1 MDLQVLYADTLFL
14 SNCMMNWLAL
24 SLTGAVMHVK
34 IKKGKLLLSSLLG
47 GAYALIAVLLAF
59 PGALHIAASFLLSAV
74 LVLIAF
80 GEAGKRLG
88 LFLRAFALFYFS
100 SVLLGGG
107 IEALFALMEGAFGT
121 RTDLILRPADLTLV
135 LGFLSYF
142 ILRALSRFLSGGAL
156 PHSVSVRIVYGDR
169 SVTLPLLVDSGC
181 HLSDPMTGRGAIL
194 VSHQALQNVLPRDI
208 LRSAQDKRI
217 TMPNEHWLARRCR
230 LLPMVGAGGERL
242 LLAFRPDEVRLISD
256 GGTLDVWVALY
267 TADTARFDGCFGLFP
282 ASFLYGR
289 SGEKGRSHTTGKSK
303 KGGVRS

>member
-1 MDLQVLYADTLFL
+1 MDVQILYADTLFL
-14 SNCMMNWLAL
+14 SNFMMNFL
-24 SLTGAVMHVK
+24 SLSLAGTVMHLK
-34 IKKGKLLLSSLLG
+34 SKRGRFLLSSLLG
-47 GAYALIAVLLAF
+47 GAYALVAVLLSF
-59 PGALHIAASFLLSAV
+59 SSALHIVCSFLLSAL

-80 GEAGKRLG
+80 GEACGTFR

-100 SVLLGGG
+100 SVMLGGG
-107 IEALFALMEGAFGT
+107 IEALFALMEGAFGV
-121 RTDLILRPADLTLV
+121 RTDILIRTSDVVLA

-142 ILRALSRFLSGGAL
+142 VLRSLSRFLSGGEL

-194 VSHQALQNVLPRDI
+194 VSHKALQNILPKNV
-208 LRSAQDKRI
+208 LRSAENKHI
-217 TMPNEHWLARRCR
+217 SMPNEHWLAGRCR

-242 LLAFRPDEVRLISD
+242 LLAFRPDEVRLLSD

-267 TADTARFDGCFGLFP
+267 TADTARFNGCHGLFP

-289 SGEKGRSHTTGKSK
+289 GGARAKEGVMKKSEGKEIF
-303 KGGVRS
+303 R